1 MNRRVHKVATGALL
15 VAAITVIPGAYA
27 FAQEAPSQ
35 APAPKLERAHRG
47 GLLGAARKL
56 DTLTAEQRS
65 AIEQLVQQRRAAN
78 VPVRQADA
86 QVLTVLAQQVEQ
98 AAVDPQGLAASLGAE
113 KSAASTAGAVNR
125 DTLNQLHALLTAAQ
139 RQQVADAVR
148 AQRSETRQRHHHER
162 GAKLAKLGLSPQQKA
177 QVEANLRAER
187 DRNGGAQH
195 PGAGMLD
202 AFRGDSFDAA
212 AWVHPRIR
220 GERAERF
227 AQAVVPVLT
236 PAQRATLAS
245 ELRARAEHESKGR
258 G

>member
-27 FAQEAPSQ
+27 FAQEAPTQ
-35 APAPKLERAHRG
+35 APAPKLERGHRG
-47 GLLGAARKL
+47 GLLRAAQKL

-98 AAVDPQGLAASLGAE
+98 AQVDPQGLAASLGAE
-113 KSAASTAGAVNR
+113 QSAATSAGAIDR
-125 DTLNQLHALLTAAQ
+125 DTLNQLHALLTTAQ
-139 RQQVADAVR
+139 RQQVVDAVR
-148 AQRSETRQRHHHER
+148 AQRSETRHRHHER

-187 DRNGGAQH
+187 DGNRGAQH

-202 AFRGDSFDAA
+202 AFRGDSFDAG
-212 AWVHPRIR
+212 AWVHTRVR

-227 AQAVVPVLT
+227 AQAVVPVLN
-236 PAQRATLAS
+236 PAQRAKLAS

-258 G
+258 S